1 MIQKKLPLQAYR
13 LSTLIILFF
22 LISCQS
28 KPKEPVLEFRD
39 LTSRFEELDK
49 ETQKQALENNWA
61 FFSNTFRF
69 EDFEKKLLE
78 EFPSLN
84 TFPAQPVLSGKTFLD
99 FSFTNKK
106 DANPALLLLAIDLEM
121 ELLARFHSND
131 GVNSPR
137 CLESFWS
144 EWGFPVPPV
153 SRGTFTNIELA
164 ESLQEKKA
172 SSVDEKSPAI
182 PSKPLNENEEKMASY
197 LKLSVGLDK
206 KTEVTPL
213 SSEGLKRGKF
223 KLKTGEV
230 YEIFASPINCKA
242 HVAKESLIPLV
253 GKLTCLQKQSSTWV
267 SFLTQENT
275 LLENQWALESQ
286 KRCQRWIRPLSDTLH
301 KEHNE
306 AIQKAALS
314 KSWSLYPRLRAR
326 IIREADRF
334 ESAFRKSLE

>member
-1 MIQKKLPLQAYR
+1 MIQKKLPFQAHN
-13 LSTLIILFF
+13 LSTFFILF
-22 LISCQS
+22 LLVSCQS

-39 LTSRFEELDK
+39 LTSRFESLDK

-84 TFPAQPVLSGKTFLD
+84 TFPPQPVLSGKTFLD

-153 SRGTFTNIELA
+153 SRGTFTNIDLA
-164 ESLQEKKA
+164 ENLQEKKVSNMTE
-172 SSVDEKSPAI
+172 SSSSTPA
-182 PSKPLNENEEKMASY
+182 KPLNENEERMASY
-197 LKLSVGLDK
+197 LKLSLGLDK
-206 KTEVTPL
+206 KTDVTSL
-213 SSEGLKRGKF
+213 SSEGLKHGKF

-230 YEIFASPINCKA
+230 YEIFSSPINCKA
-242 HVAKESLIPLV
+242 LVAKESIVPLV

-267 SFLTQENT
+267 SFPTQENT
-275 LLENQWALESQ
+275 LLEDQWALGSQ

-301 KEHNE
+301 KGHN
-306 AIQKAALS
+306 
-314 KSWSLYPRLRAR
+314 
-326 IIREADRF
+326 
-334 ESAFRKSLE
+334 